1 MAAALRVS
9 SGDPPSPLWR
19 RDAATLAARLPSL
32 AVAAKEIAQSV
43 MHGVHGRRRAGPGE
57 TFWQFRPFLSGEPA
71 AGVDWRRSAREDRA
85 YVREREWEAAHT
97 VWIWI
102 DRSPSMAFVSQLA
115 KASKIERATVLG
127 LAAADLLVRGG
138 ERVGLLG
145 LTRPLATRG
154 VIERFAGALA
164 IDERRSDARAP
175 LPPQVPLKAR
185 SKVVLFSDFLSDESE
200 IRRAIDALS
209 AQGAQGEALMIAD
222 PIEETFP
229 FEGHTEFLGAD
240 GLTRL
245 RAPRAQSLRDAY
257 LTRLARHRDA
267 VREACAARGWG
278 FALHRTDKPAAQALL
293 ALRMRL
299 EGPSLGRSSLGGQS
313 LAGPSLARRSA
324 SSMAGGG

>member
-9 SGDPPSPLWR
+9 SAGPATALWR

-32 AVAAKEIAQSV
+32 IVTARQIAQSV

-57 TFWQFRPFLSGEPA
+57 TFWQFRPFISGEPA
-71 AGVDWRRSAREDRA
+71 AGIDWRRSARDDRA

-102 DRSPSMAFVSQLA
+102 DRSPSMAFVSELA
-115 KASKIERATVLG
+115 QASKIERATVLG

-138 ERVGLLG
+138 ERVGLIG

-154 VIERFAGALA
+154 VIERFAEAIAL
-164 IDERRSDARAP
+164 DERLSNEPAP
-175 LPPQVPLKAR
+175 LPPQIPLTAR
-185 SKVVLFSDFLSDESE
+185 SKVVLIGDFLSESGA

-209 AQGAQGEALMIAD
+209 AQGAQGQALMIAD
-222 PIEETFP
+222 PIEEIFP
-229 FEGHTEFLGAD
+229 FEGHAEFIGAD
-240 GLTRL
+240 GSMRL
-245 RAPRAQSLRDAY
+245 RAPRAQSLRQAY
-257 LTRLARHRDA
+257 LAKLAQHRDG
-267 VREACAARGWG
+267 VRDACAARGWG

-299 EGPSLGRSSLGGQS
+299 EGPDIARAKASFQPGG
-313 LAGPSLARRSA
+313 A
-324 SSMAGGG
+324 